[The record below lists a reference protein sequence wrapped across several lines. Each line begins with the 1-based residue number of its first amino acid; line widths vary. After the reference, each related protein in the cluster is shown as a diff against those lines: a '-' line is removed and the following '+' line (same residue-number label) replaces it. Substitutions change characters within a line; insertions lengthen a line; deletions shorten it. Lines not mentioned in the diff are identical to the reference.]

1 VPFGLADSEPSP
13 GESAARPGNVRALER
28 GLAIITAFD
37 AKNSDLTLSD
47 VARTTGL
54 PRAVVRRFLYT
65 LEDLG
70 YVKTDGK
77 TFSLRPRVL
86 QLGYAYLSSFGLPQ
100 IARIHLQD
108 LVAEIDESVALGVLD
123 DTDMVYVAR
132 VPSKRLTAVSVNV
145 GKRFPAHATSMGRV
159 LLAGQPKDWLDEYF
173 ATTKFT
179 PLTPE
184 TTCDP
189 AELRELVDRAGR
201 DGWAL
206 VDQELEV
213 GLRAIAVPVRAN
225 GEVVAAVNVSVHA
238 DRNDGQIVAREMVP
252 RLRHAA
258 KAIERDLEMSPRR

>member
-1 VPFGLADSEPSP
+1 VSFGLAGSDPSR
-13 GESAARPGNVRALER
+13 GVRPENVRALER

-54 PRAVVRRFLYT
+54 PRAVVRRYLYT

-70 YVKTDGK
+70 YVRTDGK

-86 QLGYAYLSSFGLPQ
+86 QLGYAYLSSVGLPQ
-100 IARIHLQD
+100 LARLHLEE
-108 LVAEIDESVALGVLD
+108 LVAQIDESVALGVLD
-123 DTDMVYVAR
+123 GTDMVYIAR
-132 VPSKRLTAVSVNV
+132 AASKRLTAVSVNV

-159 LLAGQPKDWLDEYF
+159 LLAGQSQDWLDEYF

-179 PLTPE
+179 QLTPA

-189 AELRELVDRAGR
+189 AELRKIVEQAGR

-206 VDQELEV
+206 VDQELEID
-213 GLRAIAVPVRAN
+213 LRAIAVPVRDGN
-225 GEVVAAVNVSVHA
+225 GDVVAAVNVSVHA
-238 DRNDGQIVAREMVP
+238 DRNDGEIVAGEMVP
-252 RLRHAA
+252 RLRHTAQ
-258 KAIERDLEMSPRR
+258 AIERDLRNGT

>member
-1 VPFGLADSEPSP
+1 VPFGIADSDPSR
-13 GESAARPGNVRALER
+13 GESAARPENVRALER

-37 AKNSDLTLSD
+37 ANNSDLTLSD

-70 YVKTDGK
+70 YVRTDGK

-100 IARIHLQD
+100 IARIHLED
-108 LVAEIDESVALGVLD
+108 LVAQIDESVALGVLD
-123 DTDMVYVAR
+123 GTDMVYIAR

-159 LLAGQPKDWLDEYF
+159 LLAGQTKDWLDDYF

-179 PLTPE
+179 PLTPD

-189 AELRELVDRAGR
+189 TELREIIERAGR

-213 GLRAIAVPVRAN
+213 GLRAIAVPVHDGN
-225 GEVVAAVNVSVHA
+225 GDVVAAVNVSVHA
-238 DRNDGQIVAREMVP
+238 DRPDGEIVAREMVP
-252 RLRHAA
+252 RLRYAA
-258 KAIERDLEMSPRR
+258 QAIERDLKSGT